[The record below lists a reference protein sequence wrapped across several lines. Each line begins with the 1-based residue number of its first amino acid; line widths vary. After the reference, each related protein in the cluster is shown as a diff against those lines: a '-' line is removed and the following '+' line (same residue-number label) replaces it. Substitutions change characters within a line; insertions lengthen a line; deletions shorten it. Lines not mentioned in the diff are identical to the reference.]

1 MRALVGILLCM
12 VLTMGMVSFAQTQ
25 NQPQNT
31 PKEIQFLEAIKNNDI
46 NLIKKMI
53 KDDKTLISMKNQRTE
68 SVLHVSAQYSGFPV
82 FKLLIDLGA
91 DVNAPTSRRSKPI
104 HYTTMFGKLEMT
116 ELLLQKGAVAHEMN
130 GSSLYPIQYAVDS
143 GNIPLVELLIA
154 KGEKYDQLSTTQM
167 TLLHYAAGSGSVAMY
182 EFIAS
187 KGLDPQAKDST
198 GNTMLHIASTGSVE
212 MVKYLI
218 AKGFDIRALDIWN
231 MIPAVTSG
239 FWSKK
244 DILAYYLSNGISVN
258 EKFGPDNNT
267 MLHFIAAYGPIDMAA
282 FLLDNGAD
290 VNAVNSNN
298 ESVLAMAIMDNKI
311 NTVKLLIDRGAAIN
325 PGICKDGTTCTTN
338 VRIPLHMAALTNV
351 ELTNYLLEKGA
362 DINAVDTLGDTALV
376 NAIIRDKPDIVKVLI
391 DHGMKTDTVN
401 NQMNTPLHIAV
412 ERGNIENI
420 KQLLEK
426 RVNVNVKNNIG
437 QTPLHIASAKGYGDI
452 VALLLQNG
460 SDVTVKDNTKH
471 TPYYYADYFNN
482 ETVKSTLVTYK
493 SKTNDRDKKKE
504 KIEKHILNNGE
515 AVVWFLGHSGFA
527 VKTKNNLMIFDY
539 TEGTRGADLKSLF
552 NGGINPEEL
561 KDLTVTVFVSH
572 SHGDHYSQVINSW
585 KDVVK
590 NITYV
595 FGFDDPN
602 AKVTYTKIMPRET
615 KNVGTINVTAIFSND
630 SGVGF
635 VADTDGVV
643 LFHSGDHANRNRD
656 LSGNYCPEIDFIA
669 SLNKKIDIAFLP
681 VTGCN
686 FGDVEAVKI
695 GDFYTI
701 NKLNPALIVPM
712 HGNPASFEPF
722 ITSVKEKKIKTPYF
736 LPVGNGDRILF
747 SSTK

>member
-1 MRALVGILLCM
+1 MKALLSVVLTVLVTMAVCGAQAPMTTNPKEAALVTAIRDKNSAHVKKLLKEDKN
-12 VLTMGMVSFAQTQ
+12 LIFLKTQ
-25 NQPQNT
+25 N
-31 PKEIQFLEAIKNNDI
+31 ND
-46 NLIKKMI
+46 
-53 KDDKTLISMKNQRTE
+53 
-68 SVLHVSAQYSGFPV
+68 SVLHVAAQFSDDGI
-82 FKLLIDLGA
+82 FKLLLDAGA
-91 DVNAPTSRRSKPI
+91 DINAMNNRRSKPI
-104 HYTTMFGKLEMT
+104 HATTMFGKKEMT
-116 ELLLQKGAVAHEMN
+116 DLLLQKGASLREMN
-130 GSSLYPIQYAVDS
+130 AFSLYPIQYAVDS

-154 KGEKYDQLSTTQM
+154 HGEKYTELSNRNA
-167 TLLHYAAGSGSVAMY
+167 TLLHFAAGSGSIPMY

-187 KGLDPQAKDST
+187 KGLDPNALDTQ
-198 GNTMLHIASTGSVE
+198 GNTMLHHASTGTVD
-212 MVKYLI
+212 MVKYLVS
-218 AKGFDIRALDIWN
+218 KGFDIRALDTWS

-239 FWSKK
+239 LWSKQ
-244 DILAYYLSNGISVN
+244 DILSYYLANGISVN

-267 MLHFIAAYGPIDMAA
+267 MLHIIAGFGSPEMAT

-290 VNAVNSNN
+290 VNAINSDN
-298 ESVLAMAIMDNKI
+298 ESILSLAVINNKFA
-311 NTVKLLIDRGAAIN
+311 TVKLLIESGAVVN
-325 PGICKDGTTCTTN
+325 PGLCKDGTTCATET
-338 VRIPLHMAALTNV
+338 RIPLHMAALTNV

-376 NAIIRDKPDIVKVLI
+376 NTIYRNKPDIAKVLI
-391 DHGMKTDTVN
+391 DRGIKTDTVN
-401 NQMNTPLHIAV
+401 GRMNTPLHIAV
-412 ERGNIENI
+412 EQGSLEIV
-420 KQLLEK
+420 KLLIDK
-426 RVNVNVKNNIG
+426 KVTVNAKNNLG
-437 QTPLHIASAKGYGDI
+437 QLPLHIAAAKGYGDI